1 MRIKAPSIF
10 EDVEEVIKFIDNNKD
25 EIILDITSYYRDKAV
40 RELEERDGPVD
51 EYYERHGLDTPPY
64 EHIVEYREYE
74 DEEIDEYIL
83 NSSIG
88 EKYFDD
94 LDQLTILIKNNSDW
108 VTKLLNNILNEI
120 DDAEIDNMLIHRQDP
135 LTVQAQN
142 TYIDM
147 DVIDYFYELIGS

>member
-1 MRIKAPSIF
+1 MNIMS
-10 EDVEEVIKFIDNNKD
+10 V
-25 EIILDITSYYRDKAV
+25 TS
-40 RELEERDGPVD
+40 
-51 EYYERHGLDTPPY
+51 LDTPPY

-88 EKYFDD
+88 EKCFDD

-108 VTKLLNNILNEI
+108 VTKLLILNEV
-120 DDAEIDNMLIHRQDP
+120 DAAKIDNMLMHRQDP
-135 LTVQAQN
+135 LTIQAHN
-142 TYIDM
+142 TDIDM